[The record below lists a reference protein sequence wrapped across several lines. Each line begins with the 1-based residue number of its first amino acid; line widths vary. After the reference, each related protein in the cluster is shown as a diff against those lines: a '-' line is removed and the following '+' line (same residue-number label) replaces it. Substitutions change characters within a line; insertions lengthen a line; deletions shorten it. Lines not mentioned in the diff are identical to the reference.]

1 MTTTI
6 KILFGTES
14 GNAQYCADILGDE
27 IKKLDLNY
35 VVEDMG
41 FYDPSQIT
49 QESLLI
55 IVTSTHGNGDPPANA
70 EGLLNYLRDHELDLS
85 KLKYAVCGLGDSS
98 FTYFAQCGKDFDE
111 ILTARHAQKVIERVD
126 CDAEYDDE
134 YDVFMNR
141 ILNYLNP

>member
-70 EGLLNYLRDHELDLS
+70 EGLLN
-85 KLKYAVCGLGDSS
+85 
-98 FTYFAQCGKDFDE
+98 
-111 ILTARHAQKVIERVD
+111 
-126 CDAEYDDE
+126 
-134 YDVFMNR
+134 
-141 ILNYLNP
+141 